1 MILGTNPQI
10 MRDEILDHYN
20 DQDIRNIYIK
30 RDVAKWQKHLSAI
43 KEEITFYDNLL
54 NALIVSTNNSLKEA
68 AVTLKAS
75 FEKVNLTNVS
85 YLDNLID
92 YRNQTDNIN
101 ECQDMQ
107 CEKFFLNSHEEFTEN
122 IEAHL
127 DHFRSLKAKVRE
139 LFTANLEIRI
149 S

>member
-1 MILGTNPQI
+1 

-20 DQDIRNIYIK
+20 DEDIRNIYIK
-30 RDVAKWQKHLSAI
+30 RDVEKWQKHLNAI

-54 NALIVSTNNSLKEA
+54 SALIDGNNTVKEG
-68 AVTLKAS
+68 TDDLRAS
-75 FEKVNLTNVS
+75 FGKVDQANAS

-107 CEKFFLNSHEEFTEN
+107 CEKFFLNSHEEFTQN

-127 DHFRSLKAKVRE
+127 DHFRALKAGVRS
-139 LFTANLEIRI
+139 LFAGNLEIRV